1 MFSKGVFTKD
11 LKNRPLCRYFFFEFS
26 DEDDCSIWFVQ
37 LCDDIGT
44 HYFCLHSFLASDPC
58 GCSQGFL
65 DSKCG
70 IIDANKPYE
79 EPWPRSVCLTL
90 IEMVDYVAFI
100 LARALCLDTVTLI
113 CHSTI

>member
-1 MFSKGVFTKD
+1 MAALQVF
-11 LKNRPLCRYFFFEFS
+11 FIFEFS
-26 DEDDCSIWFVQ
+26 DEDDCSLRFVQ
-37 LCDDIGT
+37 RCDDVGT

-58 GCSQGFL
+58 GCSKGFL
-65 DSKCG
+65 DPKCG

-100 LARALCLDTVTLI
+100 LARALCLGRAAHRQRFNSL
-113 CHSTI
+113 CELLL